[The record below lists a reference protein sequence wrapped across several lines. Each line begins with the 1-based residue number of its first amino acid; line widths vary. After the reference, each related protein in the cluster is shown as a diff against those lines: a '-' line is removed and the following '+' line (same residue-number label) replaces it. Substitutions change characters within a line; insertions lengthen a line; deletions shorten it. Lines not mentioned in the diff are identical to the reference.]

1 MLAFGMEPAKA
12 SSREMKHTGRLV
24 SATALLVFFA
34 HAACASSAEERRLR
48 DLVRVADGKFLYDD
62 LALCELR
69 LPGST
74 PPKFQIRSHAEA
86 PSQGVVSR
94 DHFVSLITQHEIIFG
109 LGIAQVHPGIS
120 AMDAVRALRCTP
132 LDAPI
137 GTPDLELELSMTAEG
152 MQVEVTDTAAGKK
165 TRSVHTWKELSE

>member
-1 MLAFGMEPAKA
+1 MAA
-12 SSREMKHTGRLV
+12 
-24 SATALLVFFA
+24 ATASLILFA
-34 HAACASSAEERRLR
+34 LAASASPADERRLR
-48 DLVRVADGKFLYDD
+48 DLVRVADGKLLYDD

-69 LPGST
+69 LPGAT

-94 DHFVSLITQHEIIFG
+94 DSFVSLITQHEIIFG

-120 AMDAVRALRCTP
+120 AMDAVRALHCTP

-137 GTPDLELELSMTAEG
+137 GTPDLELRLSLTAEG
-152 MQVEVTDTAAGKK
+152 MQVEVTDTAAGKT